1 MSLRLRLYVAL
12 VIVSALVL
20 LGFSIPGDLASR
32 WPHYL
37 VWVGLGVFSETLWLN
52 TLSGAGTLSMASVA
66 NLATAILW
74 GREPAMWITA
84 VSSLIAE
91 MFVQRKPWIRAAFN
105 AAQIAITMWLAS
117 LVFAVHGGPAGG
129 LQSAGAPVGLLATLG
144 LALRML
150 GLFVAYLLVN
160 RALVAVAVAWSTD
173 RSYPAVLREDYFYA
187 ERLLD
192 DAASFFLSPLMV
204 ISYKGV
210 GYVGLILFYAPLRM
224 ILESARRQ
232 TEIRTAQQQLIH
244 RERMAAK
251 GEMAAEIA
259 HELRNLLAI
268 ISARAQ
274 MLVRD
279 AGRKVFDNVPRHAE
293 IVLEQAGHMEALAS
307 GLVEFSR
314 AELSIEK
321 VNLKTLVERSVEF
334 VRSQGRFD
342 GVEWELALDEALPEL
357 LADPGQLHQ
366 VFLNLFL
373 NAADAMREANSPR
386 KRIRVAGTWDE
397 RGRLVRLDVTD
408 TGPGIPPEN
417 RARIF
422 EPSFTTKR
430 GGHGFGLSTSF
441 RIITNHGGRITAE
454 CPPGEGTTFHITLPL
469 DRGGNS
475 T

>member
-1 MSLRLRLYVAL
+1 MSLRLRVYVAL
-12 VIVSALVL
+12 VILAAVVL
-20 LGFSIPGDLASR
+20 LGFSIPHDLASR
-32 WPHYL
+32 WPHVIAWVL
-37 VWVGLGVFSETLWLN
+37 VCVFSETLWLN

-66 NLATAILW
+66 NLATMIRW
-74 GREPAMWITA
+74 GRESAMWITA
-84 VSSLIAE
+84 VSSLLAE
-91 MFVQRKPWIRAAFN
+91 LIVQRKPWIRAAFN
-105 AAQIAITMWLAS
+105 SAQIAITLWVAGS
-117 LVFAVHGGPAGG
+117 VFVILGGPAAG
-129 LQSAGAPVGLLATLG
+129 LEAAAAPAGALEALR
-144 LALRML
+144 LALPML
-150 GLFVAYLLVN
+150 GLFTGYLLVN

-173 RSYPAVLREDYFYA
+173 RSYLAVLREDYFYA

-204 ISYKGV
+204 ISYRGL

-224 ILESARRQ
+224 ILESTRRQ
-232 TEIRTAQQQLIH
+232 TEIRNAQRQLIH

-314 AELSIEK
+314 AELSIER
-321 VNLKTLVERSVEF
+321 VNLNSLLERSVEF
-334 VRSQGRFD
+334 VRNQARFN
-342 GVEWELALDEALPEL
+342 GVEWDLALGAPLPEL
-357 LADPGQLHQ
+357 MADPGQLHQ

-373 NAADAMREANSPR
+373 NAADAMKEAGSPR
-386 KRIRVAGTWDE
+386 KVIRVAGSFDA
-397 RGRLVRLDVTD
+397 RARVVRIDVSD

-430 GGHGFGLSTSF
+430 GGHGFGLSTSY
-441 RIITNHGGRITAE
+441 RIITNHGGRIVAE
-454 CPPGEGTTFHITLPL
+454 CPPAGGTTFHITLPQ
-469 DRGGNS
+469 DRGGS
-475 T
+475 PT